1 MKHIRRA
8 ADCEKGAPAPE
19 REPGFWDFWDQ
30 GLMKQMNA
38 DSTIPARTTH
48 AEKLEKNRELHP
60 SIDQSID
67 HVSFPMT
74 NRLAIGQRRWTKRL
88 DRRRMRTR
96 TSSWR
101 RSL

>member
-1 MKHIRRA
+1 M
-8 ADCEKGAPAPE
+8 E
-19 REPGFWDFWDQ
+19 
-30 GLMKQMNA
+30 QMNA

-74 NRLAIGQRRWTKRL
+74 DRLAMGQRRKA
-88 DRRRMRTR
+88 DRRRHWNKNVVMEKKKPLEGVL
-96 TSSWR
+96 
-101 RSL
+101 SLVFGHFK

>member
-1 MKHIRRA
+1 M
-8 ADCEKGAPAPE
+8 E
-19 REPGFWDFWDQ
+19 
-30 GLMKQMNA
+30 QMNA

-74 NRLAIGQRRWTKRL
+74 DRPSLAIGQRRKA
-88 DRRRMRTR
+88 DRRRQRKKNVVMEKKPLEGVL
-96 TSSWR
+96 
-101 RSL
+101 SLVSL